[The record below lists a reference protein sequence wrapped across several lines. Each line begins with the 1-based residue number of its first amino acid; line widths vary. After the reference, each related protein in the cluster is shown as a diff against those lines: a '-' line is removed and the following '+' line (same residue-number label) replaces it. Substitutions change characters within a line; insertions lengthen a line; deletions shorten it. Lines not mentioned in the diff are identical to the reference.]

1 MCGRY
6 ALTSPSSA
14 IAERFG
20 LAWAPDVPPHYN
32 IAPSQPIPVVRE
44 TGQGRELA
52 LLKWGLIPSWAKDAS
67 IGMKLINA
75 RGETLGDKPA
85 FRNAYRHRHCL
96 VPTDAFYEWKPV
108 AGRKQPYCIRM
119 RDQALFGMAG
129 LWEHWVA
136 PDGQVVESYHRH
148 GRRQRPGGR
157 TVRPHAAHSGAGRL
171 RCLAGRQCQGS
182 RIAPRCSRR
191 RHGGLP
197 GQPPGQQR
205 AERRPGVLDPGR
217 RALRFRSP
225 PWPQRGGRT
234 QLAKAGSL
242 YKNTVCLKP
251 L

>member
-6 ALTSPSSA
+6 ALTSPPTV

-32 IAPSQPIPVVRE
+32 IAPSQTIPVVRK

-52 LLKWGLIPSWAKDAS
+52 FLRWGLIPSWAKDAS

-96 VPTDAFYEWKPV
+96 VPADAFYEWKPV

-136 PDGQVVESYHRH
+136 PDGQVVESCTIV
-148 GRRQRPGGR
+148 
-157 TVRPHAAHSGAGRL
+157 TVDANATVAELHDRMPLILAPADYEAWLGAGTKEAALPRAVPAEDMVAYPVSPL
-171 RCLAGRQCQGS
+171 VSNAKNDVPACLTP
-182 RIAPRCSRR
+182 IDTP
-191 RHGGLP
+191 
-197 GQPPGQQR
+197 
-205 AERRPGVLDPGR
+205 
-217 RALRFRSP
+217 
-225 PWPQRGGRT
+225 
-234 QLAKAGSL
+234 
-242 YKNTVCLKP
+242 
-251 L
+251 